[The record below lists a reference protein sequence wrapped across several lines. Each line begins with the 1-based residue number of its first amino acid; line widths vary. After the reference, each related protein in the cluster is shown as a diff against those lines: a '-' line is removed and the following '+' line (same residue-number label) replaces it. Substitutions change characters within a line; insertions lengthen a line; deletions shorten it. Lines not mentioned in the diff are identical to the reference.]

1 MLKRIAATSAVLGL
15 LAVGSLPAYAADK
28 PVYMEAVAPGATLDV
43 LATAGD
49 VIGGYVLPGTP
60 DGMGAYKD
68 ANGIQLIVNHEFTA
82 TQATFAQ
89 GNGSATGGS
98 TVSQVTIDPA
108 TGKVTAAK
116 ELLNKITW
124 YNYQTKTYGTTP
136 TAPTG
141 SAAGIKN
148 YYGPAYEKNLD
159 RFCSASLAPAGTFT
173 YKKNGQTIGYPGA
186 IYFTPEESGIESR
199 GFAMNTAGE
208 AVQLPKL
215 GLAGQETFNAAVTN
229 NEKTVIIGNE
239 DDKVLSGEI
248 RLYVGTKNNSGR
260 WFEKAGL
267 TNGSSYFAQVEGIG
281 TDLEFRSFIG
291 KNVPTKVS
299 FKKYDTNAT
308 ADAQNSK
315 VGSLSTGFSRIE
327 DGAFDP
333 KHPNDYYFM
342 TTETAKYATAITLD
356 PDNKDVTAREGG
368 GLWRMRFNDINNPL
382 KGATVELLLDGSEWV
397 YMNKPDNI
405 AIDSLGHILIQE
417 DPGGNDQVARV
428 FAYDIKSQKLAVV
441 AKFKDMYFKKD
452 APAATKIT
460 NDEESSGV
468 IDVTSIYRKST
479 ADKSSYYM
487 LNAQVHADI
496 AASRPDLSATEV
508 AALTKAVEGGQLYLL
523 TIPAWSAI
531 TFK

>member
-1 MLKRIAATSAVLGL
+1 MFKRIAATSAVLGL
-15 LAVGSLPAYAADK
+15 LAVGSLPAFAADK
-28 PVYMEAVAPGATLDV
+28 PVYMEALASGATLDV

-49 VIGGYVLPGTP
+49 VIGGYALPGTP

-68 ANGIQLIVNHEFTA
+68 SKGVQLILNHEFTA
-82 TQATFAQ
+82 TQAAFAQ
-89 GNGSATGGS
+89 GNGAATGGS
-98 TVSQVTIDPA
+98 TFSQLTIDPA

-116 ELLNKITW
+116 ELLKKITW
-124 YNYQTKTYGTTP
+124 YNYQTKVYGSTP

-141 SAAGIKN
+141 SAAGISN
-148 YYGPAYEKNLD
+148 YYGPAYGKNLD
-159 RFCSASLAPAGTFT
+159 RLCSASLAPAGTFT
-173 YKKNGQTIGYPGA
+173 YKKNGQTVGYSGA
-186 IYFTPEESGIESR
+186 IYFTPEESGIQSR

-215 GLAGQETFNAAVTN
+215 GLAGQETFNAAVTK

-239 DDKVLSGEI
+239 DDTVLAGEL
-248 RLYVGTKNNSGR
+248 RLYIGTKNNTGR

-267 TNGSSYFAQVEGIG
+267 TNGSSYFAKVDGIG
-281 TDLEFRSFIG
+281 TDLEFRSYAG

-308 ADAQNSK
+308 ADSQNSK

-333 KHPNDYYFM
+333 KNPNDYYFM
-342 TTETAKYATAITLD
+342 TTETAKYAPAIALD
-356 PDNKDVTAREGG
+356 PENKDVTSREGG
-368 GLWRMRFNDINNPL
+368 GLWRLRFKDINDPL

-428 FAYDIKSQKLAVV
+428 FAYDIKTQKLAVI
-441 AKFKDMYFKKD
+441 AKFKDAFFKKD

-468 IDVTSIYRKST
+468 IDVTSMYRKST

-487 LNAQVHADI
+487 LNAQIHADI
-496 AASRPDLSATEV
+496 AKSRPDLSAAEV
-508 AALTKAVEGGQLYLL
+508 ASLNKAIEGGQIYLL

>member
-1 MLKRIAATSAVLGL
+1 MFKRIAATSAVFGL
-15 LAVGSLPAYAADK
+15 LAAGSIPAYAADK
-28 PVYMEAVAPGATLDV
+28 PVYMEPVATGATLDV

-49 VIGGYVLPGTP
+49 VLNGYALPGTP

-68 ANGIQLIVNHEFTA
+68 SKGIQLLVTHEFTA
-82 TQATFAQ
+82 AQAAFAQ
-89 GNGSATGGS
+89 ANGAATGGS
-98 TVSQVTIDPA
+98 TVSQLTVDPA

-141 SAAGIKN
+141 SAEGIKN
-148 YYGPAYEKNLD
+148 YYGLAYGKNLD

-173 YKKNGQTIGYPGA
+173 YKKNGKVVGYSGA
-186 IYFTPEESGIESR
+186 VFFTPEESGIESR
-199 GFAMNTAGE
+199 GFAMNTTGE

-215 GLAGQETFNAAVTN
+215 GLAGQETFNVASTK

-239 DDKVLSGEI
+239 DDTVLSGEL
-248 RLYVGTKNNSGR
+248 RLYVGTKNNNGR

-267 TNGSSYFAQVEGIG
+267 TNGSSYFAKVDGIG
-281 TDLEFRSFIG
+281 TDLEFRAFIG

-308 ADAQNSK
+308 AAAQNSK
-315 VGSLSTGFSRIE
+315 VGDLSTGFSRIE

-333 KHPNDYYFM
+333 KNPNDYYFM
-342 TTETAKYATAITLD
+342 TTETAKYASAITLD
-356 PDNKDVTAREGG
+356 PENKDVTSREGG
-368 GLWRMRFNDINNPL
+368 GLWRMRFKDINDPL

-417 DPGGNDQVARV
+417 DPGSNDQVARV
-428 FAYDIKSQKLAVV
+428 FAYDIKTQKLAVV
-441 AKFKDMYFKKD
+441 AKFKDAFFKKD
-452 APAATKIT
+452 APATTKIT

-468 IDVTSIYRKST
+468 IDVTSMYRKSA
-479 ADKSSYYM
+479 ADKASYYM

-496 AASRPDLSATEV
+496 AKSRPDLSATEA
-508 AALTKAVEGGQLYLL
+508 AALTKAIEGGQIYLL
-523 TIPAWSAI
+523 TIPAWSAV